1 MYNAFKMTQKQKC
14 NYSAWKSYSYNSK
27 KMQILNQARKKLMV
41 KHVNWK
47 LLHIPIY
54 KISKQLTR
62 ANKIIS
68 PMLKLQRLLFV

>member
-1 MYNAFKMTQKQKC
+1 
-14 NYSAWKSYSYNSK
+14 
-27 KMQILNQARKKLMV
+27 MQILNQARQKLML

-68 PMLKLQRLLFV
+68 PMLKLLRLLFV

>member
-1 MYNAFKMTQKQKC
+1 
-14 NYSAWKSYSYNSK
+14 
-27 KMQILNQARKKLMV
+27 MQILNQARKKLMV

-54 KISKQLTR
+54 KISRQATR